1 MMTENSESYTQS
13 STEPSQSSTI
23 TNLPTEG
30 MDIEKYRETKEGRT
44 LVAWVKSEHT
54 KARMARKQKE
64 TQWFSN
70 MSMFYGQHWLEKTK
84 SNLPL
89 GYADKFHTPTKP
101 YYHERKT
108 INRIRSY
115 VRWEMSKMLSSFP
128 TAQAIPS
135 SSEDQD
141 QRAAFAAEQA
151 WTSISEAKKLRQH
164 LSRTM
169 WWTIV
174 TGNGFLKTHWDP
186 YCKDKLS
193 GGMGDIKYGTVTPFH
208 LFVPDMREQEIEDQP
223 FVINA
228 YTKTVEWAEYYFSKE
243 LNGIKLA
250 ASTSSANTIIEGAEL
265 NLQATNEPDSVIVY
279 ETWVKPGAHKLLP
292 EGGVIISIDD
302 ILISCYKDGFPYGHG
317 MYPFTKFEH
326 IPTATFYADS
336 PIVDLTQL
344 QREYNG
350 LRSEISEAGKRM
362 AKPQLLATM
371 GSIVPS
377 KVTNEPGLIIQYKPG
392 MPPPQPLPMAPLPQ
406 YYLDQQDRILNDW
419 IDISGERE
427 VSRGSTPPGVTSGTA
442 ISYLQEASNQYLTP
456 QYQSIEAGVEK
467 VATQTIELFVQYVDL
482 PRKIRTI
489 GADGAFDTMLLQGS
503 DIASGTDIRIEPG
516 SSYAKSKAAQE
527 ARVMD
532 MFAVGIIDQP
542 AASRML
548 EIGGVQKIMDTMK
561 VAESKAQRENIKM
574 KMLKPEQLE
583 EAKQEAIE
591 QIMQQLEQEAQQN
604 PGIMESPEIQQMMQ
618 QLPDMPAPLIIT
630 VDDFDVHEVHIDTH
644 NKFRM
649 SQEYEILPEEL
660 KQQFIEHVGQ
670 HEAILQQKQMQQ
682 FLQAIP
688 GDGTQDGGAPGS
700 TGNMEVQIGGP
711 QQGAGAMMAPNG
723 AVPDMAPEPPQGV

>member
-1 MMTENSESYTQS
+1 MPKNSESYKQNS
-13 STEPSQSSTI
+13 AEPNQGSTI
-23 TNLPTEG
+23 TKLPDGEIN
-30 MDIEKYRETKEGRT
+30 IEKYRESQEAKK
-44 LVAWVKSEHT
+44 LVSWVKSEWS
-54 KARMARKQKE
+54 KAKTARSQKQN
-64 TQWFSN
+64 QWFNN
-70 MSMFYGQHWLEKTK
+70 MSMFYGYHWLEKTQ
-84 SNLPL
+84 SNLPT
-89 GYADKFHTPTKP
+89 GYGDKYHTPRKP

-141 QRAAFAAEQA
+141 QRAAYAAEQA

-186 YCKDKLS
+186 YCKDRLS

-208 LFVPDMREQEIEDQP
+208 LYVPDLREQDIEDQP

-228 YTKTVEWAEYYFSKE
+228 YTKTVEWAEYYFAKE

-250 ASTSSANTIIEGAEL
+250 PSTSSANTILEESHL
-265 NLQATNEPDSVIVY
+265 NLGATNEPDSVIVY

-350 LRSEISEAGKRM
+350 LRSEISEAGRRM
-362 AKPQLLATM
+362 AKPQLISPL

-377 KVTNEPGLIIQYKPG
+377 KLTNEPGLVIEYKPG
-392 MPPPQPLPMAPLPQ
+392 MPPPQHLPMSPLPQ

-427 VSRGSTPPGVTSGTA
+427 VSRGTTPPGVTSGTA

-583 EAKQEAIE
+583 EAKQEAIQ
-591 QIMQQLEQEAQQN
+591 QIMQQLEQQAQED
-604 PGIMESPEIQQMMQ
+604 PSIMENPEIQRMLQ
-618 QLPDMPAPLIIT
+618 QLPDLPAPLIIP
-630 VDDFDVHEVHIDTH
+630 VADFDVHEVHIDTH

-660 KQQFIEHVGQ
+660 KQQFTEHVGK
-670 HEAILQQKQMQQ
+670 HEAAVQLKQMQQ
-682 FLQAIP
+682 FLQTIP
-688 GDGTQDGGAPGS
+688 GDGTEDGGLPGS

-711 QQGAGAMMAPNG
+711 QQGPGASMAPNG